1 MPRFFTTPS
10 VFEEMTKI
18 DAMRIDKWLWAA
30 RFFKTRSLAQDEVGL
45 GRVLIGGQRAKP
57 SRDVRVGD
65 RLEIHRGEEVFTIY
79 IEALSD
85 IRGPA
90 AEAQKLYRETEES
103 RVAREAKR
111 AAMKIAYE
119 PATTIRQGRPTK
131 REGRELRRF
140 KESF

>member
-1 MPRFFTTPS
+1 M
-10 VFEEMTKI
+10 

-30 RFFKTRSLAQDEVGL
+30 RFFKTRSLAQDEVSL

-65 RLEIHRGEEVFTIY
+65 RLEIHRGEEIFTIY
-79 IEALSD
+79 IEALSNT
-85 IRGPA
+85 RGPA

-111 AAMKIAYE
+111 AMMKIAYE

>member
-1 MPRFFTTPS
+1 M
-10 VFEEMTKI
+10 

-79 IEALSD
+79 IEALSNT
-85 IRGPA
+85 RGPA
-90 AEAQKLYRETEES
+90 VEAQKLYRETEES

-119 PATTIRQGRPTK
+119 PASTIRQGRPTK